1 MIAWV
6 EGMLREREPT
16 RVVVDVQGVGY
27 ELSIP
32 LSTFAVLPDA
42 GKTLSL
48 HVYTHAREGAIE
60 LYGFATQR
68 ERALFELLLRANRV
82 GPRLAQTILSGISP
96 SALLHALQQGDVAVL
111 RRVPGVGAKMAE
123 KMIVDLRDRAAEMNL
138 GDERG
143 DAPGRSGATDVADQ
157 VLSALVNLGYPR
169 SQAERVVEAVAA
181 EVGDDDS
188 IESWIRI
195 ALRRLA

>member
-6 EGMLREREPT
+6 EGVLRDRAPT
-16 RVVVDVQGVGY
+16 RVIIDVGGVGY

-32 LSTFAVLPDA
+32 LSTFGVLPDS
-42 GKTLSL
+42 GKTVSL
-48 HVYTHAREGAIE
+48 HVYTHARESAIE

-82 GPRLAQTILSGISP
+82 GPRLAQTILSGISAG
-96 SALLHALQQGDVAVL
+96 ALLAALQSGDAAVL
-111 RRVPGVGAKMAE
+111 RRVPGVGAKLAD
-123 KMIVDLRDRAAEMNL
+123 KMIVDLRDRAAEMSL
-138 GDERG
+138 GDEAG
-143 DAPGRSGATDVADQ
+143 AAPGEGGSREVAGQ
-157 VLSALVNLGYPR
+157 VLSALLNLGYPR
-169 SQAERVVEAVAA
+169 VQAEQVVDAVAQEA
-181 EVGDDDS
+181 ADDTS

>member
-6 EGMLREREPT
+6 EGVLKSREPT
-16 RVVVDVQGVGY
+16 RVVIDVSGVGY

-32 LSTFAVLPDA
+32 LSTFGVLPDA
-42 GKTLSL
+42 GKTVSL

-60 LYGFATQR
+60 LYGFSTAH

-82 GPRLAQTILSGISP
+82 GPRLAQTILSGISAA
-96 SALLHALQQGDVAVL
+96 ALLKALRSGDVAVL

-123 KMIVDLRDRAAEMNL
+123 KMIVDLRDRAAEMRAFEEP
-138 GDERG
+138 GAPPGSAAER
-143 DAPGRSGATDVADQ
+143 DVADQ
-157 VLSALVNLGYPR
+157 VLSALTNLGYPR
-169 SQAERVVEAVAA
+169 VRAERVVEAVALEA
-181 EVGDDDS
+181 GDDDS

-195 ALRRLA
+195 ALRRLS